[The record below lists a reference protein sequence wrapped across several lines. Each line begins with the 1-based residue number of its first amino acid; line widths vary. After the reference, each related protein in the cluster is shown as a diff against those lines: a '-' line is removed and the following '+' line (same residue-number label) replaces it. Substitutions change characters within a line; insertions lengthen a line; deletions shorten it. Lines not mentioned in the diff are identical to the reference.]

1 MTGTADKTDF
11 AAVKLGRCL
20 CEIKAEVRS
29 WRLQVETM
37 ERFKDREA
45 FWYGNSRPLVAD
57 IDPAFGAHLQGNCA
71 GAPTM
76 IDRVELDSEADP
88 DIARLEDEVI
98 ACIDGDRREIGG
110 YPAGQIIQVHRL
122 HLLRNLADGL
132 NIQELM

>member
-1 MTGTADKTDF
+1 
-11 AAVKLGRCL
+11 
-20 CEIKAEVRS
+20 
-29 WRLQVETM
+29 
-37 ERFKDREA
+37 
-45 FWYGNSRPLVAD
+45 
-57 IDPAFGAHLQGNCA
+57 
-71 GAPTM
+71 M